1 MNIERPKHGYYN
13 TSNWIN
19 PSAAEHQ
26 ERYSFAARHIS
37 MINNLANLNCVGD
50 MSCGYGESTHFLQK
64 QLVLNG
70 KKVISLVGVDIDES
84 SINHAIRN
92 KKSTQ
97 TFVCK
102 DISTLDFP
110 CDLGKLGFQNFDA
123 ITCLETVEHV
133 SPAENA
139 TVSLKNLNFLLQN
152 KNGILIVSSPNRR
165 YFANN
170 RYKPYSPFH
179 IQELNLTEFSEILD
193 RTGFKYD
200 IYGQRIMPVNFI
212 RMFDGLRT
220 VADKH
225 IKYRRQIGKVI
236 TVLSNLG
243 NIDPR
248 VKKWEDTVK
257 VQPKYFVAVCR
268 IR

>member
-1 MNIERPKHGYYN
+1 MNIERPKHGYYDP
-13 TSNWIN
+13 SNWVN

-26 ERYSFAARHIS
+26 ERYIFAAQHIS
-37 MINNLANLNCVGD
+37 MIDDSNCLNCVGD
-50 MSCGYGESTHFLQK
+50 MSCGYGESTLFLQK
-64 QLVLNG
+64 KLEGKG
-70 KKVISLVGVDIDES
+70 KKIVSMIGVDIDES
-84 SINHAIRN
+84 SISHANRN
-92 KKSTQ
+92 KISPQ

-102 DISTLDFP
+102 DMSTLDFP
-110 CDLGKLGFQNFDA
+110 CDLGKLGFRDFDA

-139 TVSLKNLNFLLQN
+139 TVLLKNLNFLLQS
-152 KNGILIVSSPNRR
+152 KDGILIVSSPNRR
-165 YFANN
+165 YFANS

-179 IQELNLTEFSEILD
+179 IQELNLTEFSDILD

-212 RMFDGLRT
+212 RMFDRLRT
-220 VADKH
+220 VADNH

-257 VQPKYFVAVCR
+257 TQPKYFVAVCR